1 MVYSKKKSWA
11 IIILVLIIT
20 TFFGFQIPKL
30 VIDNDIK
37 NYLPHDLPDYALL
50 LESEDVYGSEIL
62 MDIALTTNNDSILSA
77 NNINKIKE
85 LTEAFEQLDNV
96 DKVQSLTNI
105 DYLTSENGSMV
116 ATTLVPDDFNSTQEE
131 IEAIKEKLVDWQEMY
146 DGVIVSKDMRGSQ
159 IIITIDKDITP
170 DEMDSLYDQIS
181 TIVSNHNSIDLEIT
195 MAGDPVLSQK
205 AKEYM
210 NTDLMGLIPLVTI
223 VLMLCLFFSFKKFE
237 GMILPVITVLI
248 STVWDV
254 GLMAL
259 SKAHFTVV
267 SSCLP
272 VVLIAVGSAYGIH
285 VLNHYYEMIA
295 KEKTPVTR
303 EKQLAIVNE
312 AMKAIKGPVILAGIT
327 TIAGFI
333 STITS
338 PVIPLKTFALYSAIG
353 VTIALILSLIFIPS
367 LLIVKSLKGENR
379 RIERRIKIEKS
390 QQSNT
395 PNVVARL
402 SARRNTW
409 HKGVS
414 TNIAT
419 YLSQQRG
426 RLYLFFIIVV
436 ALSVWGISNL
446 NIESAIINYFPKDSS
461 IRTDAKMIDENF
473 AGSNSFNFI
482 VSSGADD
489 NLTNPEI
496 LKQMDDLQN
505 YLTQKYPNEIGK
517 VISYTEFIKRMN
529 QVMHF
534 ESEISEDDSTFT
546 TESEDVDSFFSDED
560 ISSSETDSFFSDDGS
575 LSSEEESLDDDFSS
589 FFDEDTTSSIS
600 DTDQSLSNSE
610 TTTTSSH
617 ELLNEM
623 VTVGQWLELMNKTY
637 IAAGG
642 SDISVDEFY
651 NQLLKQLDYN
661 GANYYEI
668 PYDANKYPVAD
679 KQGLKNLISQYL
691 LLYSGSLDDFSND
704 SLEPTQARM
713 QIELTTHDTKAVS
726 NIINDGKAFAK
737 AHFPEGYSL
746 DAYGIAELEYSL
758 TDMITSSQITS
769 LLLAILIVFV
779 ILFIYF
785 KSPIAGI
792 IGTIP
797 LILSILINFGIMG
810 LTHINLDMVT
820 SLIGSIAIGIGV
832 DYTIHFMDDYHRQRL
847 LSNDL
852 QQVTLNTLSLSGKAI
867 IVNAVS
873 VGLGFLVLALSQFVV
888 LRYIGILVAIVM
900 LTSSFTSMT
909 ILPALLNSFDPK
921 FMKKPLRK
929 HNT

>member
-11 IIILVLIIT
+11 IIILVLLIT
-20 TFFGFQIPKL
+20 AFFGFQIPNL
-30 VIDNDIK
+30 VIDNDVK
-37 NYLPHDLPDYALL
+37 NYLPHDLPDYTLL
-50 LESEDVYGSEIL
+50 QESEEIYGSEIL
-62 MDIALTTNNDSILSA
+62 MDVALTTNNDTILSS
-77 NNINKIKE
+77 NNVNKIRE
-85 LTEAFEQLDNV
+85 LTQAFEALENV

-105 DYLTSENGSMV
+105 DYLTSENGGMV
-116 ATTLVPDDFNSTQEE
+116 ATTLVPEDFNNTKAEIQE
-131 IEAIKEKLVDWQEMY
+131 IKEKLVDWQEMY
-146 DGVIVSKDMRGSQ
+146 DGIIISKDMHGSQ

-170 DEMDSLYDQIS
+170 DEMDTLYDQIAS
-181 TIVSNHNSIDLEIT
+181 IVKEHDSLDLEIT

-205 AKEYM
+205 AREYM
-210 NTDLMGLIPLVTI
+210 NTDLTGLIPLVTI
-223 VLMLCLFFSFKKFE
+223 ILMLCLFFSFKKFE

-248 STVWDV
+248 STVWDI

-295 KEKTPVTR
+295 KEKDDVDHK
-303 EKQLAIVNE
+303 KQNAIVNE
-312 AMKAIKGPVILAGIT
+312 AMSAIKGPVILAGIT

-353 VTIALILSLIFIPS
+353 VTIALVLSLVFIPS
-367 LLIVKSLKGENR
+367 LLIVKPLKCENK
-379 RIERRIKIEKS
+379 RIQKRLKVERE
-390 QQSNT
+390 QQLGT
-395 PNVVARL
+395 QNVVARI
-402 SARRNTW
+402 SARREAW
-409 HKGVS
+409 SKGVS
-414 TNIAT
+414 THIAT
-419 YLSQQRG
+419 YLSEQRG
-426 RLYLFFIIVV
+426 RLYIFFVIVV
-436 ALSVWGISNL
+436 ALSVWGISKL
-446 NIESAIINYFPKDSS
+446 NIESAIINYFPADSS

-473 AGSNSFNFI
+473 AGSNSFNFL
-482 VSSGADD
+482 VTSTLDD

-505 YLTQKYPNEIGK
+505 YLIQKYPNEIGK

-534 ESEISEDDSTFT
+534 ESEEVEDQSEYSNS
-546 TESEDVDSFFSDED
+546 SEDVDSFFSDEEIAD
-560 ISSSETDSFFSDDGS
+560 VQADSFFSDEGEISDDTS
-575 LSSEEESLDDDFSS
+575 FSSDDDFSS
-589 FFDEDTTSSIS
+589 FFDEEETISNDSTQEALDSDFEEENYHDMLSTTA
-600 DTDQSLSNSE
+600 
-610 TTTTSSH
+610 
-617 ELLNEM
+617 
-623 VTVGQWLELMNKTY
+623 TVAQWIELMNKTY

-642 SDISVDEFY
+642 SNISVDEFY
-651 NQLLKQLDYN
+651 DQLLKQLDYN

-668 PYDANKYPVAD
+668 PYDPSKYPVSD
-679 KQGLKNLISQYL
+679 TQGLKNLISQYL
-691 LLYSGSLDDFSND
+691 LLYSGSLNDYSND

-713 QIELTTHDTKAVS
+713 QIELTTHDTKAVA
-726 NIINDGKAFAK
+726 NIINDGKAFAQS
-737 AHFPEGYSL
+737 HFPEGYSIE
-746 DAYGIAELEYSL
+746 AYGIAELEYAL

-769 LLLAILIVFV
+769 LLLAILIVFI
-779 ILFIYF
+779 ILLVYF

-810 LTHINLDMVT
+810 IAHINLDMVT

-832 DYTIHFMDDYHRQRL
+832 DYTIHFMDDYHKQRL
-847 LSNDL
+847 QSDNL
-852 QQVTLNTLSLSGKAI
+852 QVVTLNTLSLSGKAI

-900 LTSSFTSMT
+900 FTSSFTSMT
-909 ILPALLNSFDPK
+909 ILPALLNTFNPK
-921 FMKKPLRK
+921 FMQKPLRK
-929 HNT
+929 K

>member
-11 IIILVLIIT
+11 IITIVLIIT
-20 TFFGFQIPKL
+20 AFFGLQIPKL

-50 LESEDVYGSEIL
+50 LESEDIYGSEIL

-77 NNINKIKE
+77 ENINKIDE
-85 LTEAFEQLDNV
+85 LTEAFEQLDHV

-105 DYLTSENGSMV
+105 DYLTSEDGSMV
-116 ATTLVPDDFNSTQEE
+116 ATTLVSKDFNNTSEE
-131 IEAIKEKLVDWQEMY
+131 IEEIKEKLVDWQEMY

-170 DEMDSLYDQIS
+170 DEMDTLYDQIS
-181 TIVSNHNSIDLEIT
+181 TIVNKHNSIDLEIT

-205 AKEYM
+205 AREYM
-210 NTDLMGLIPLVTI
+210 NTDLIALIPLVTI

-254 GLMAL
+254 GLMAI
-259 SKAHFTVV
+259 SGAHFTVV

-295 KEKTPVTR
+295 KEKEKVTR

-353 VTIALILSLIFIPS
+353 VTIALVLSLIFIPS

-379 RIERRIKIEKS
+379 RIERRIKIQKS
-390 QQSNT
+390 QQSNN

-402 SARRNTW
+402 SARRNSLN
-409 HKGVS
+409 KGVS

-419 YLSQQRG
+419 YLSEQRG
-426 RLYLFFIIVV
+426 RLYLFFVIVV
-436 ALSVWGISNL
+436 ALSVWGISKL

-461 IRTDAKMIDENF
+461 IRTDATMIDENF

-482 VSSGADD
+482 ISSSEGD

-505 YLTQKYPNEIGK
+505 YLTQKYPDEIGK

-534 ESEISEDDSTFT
+534 ESEVSEEDSTFT
-546 TESEDVDSFFSDED
+546 TSSEDVDSFFSDEEMSD
-560 ISSSETDSFFSDDGS
+560 TDSFFSDDGS
-575 LSSEEESLDDDFSS
+575 ISSDDTSSAGDDFSS
-589 FFDEDTTSSIS
+589 FFDEDTSINDEES
-600 DTDQSLSNSE
+600 TLSANE
-610 TTTTSSH
+610 ITTTTSH
-617 ELLNEM
+617 ELLNET
-623 VTVGQWLELMNKTY
+623 VTVQQWLELMNKTY

-668 PYDANKYPVAD
+668 PYDVSKYPVAD

-691 LLYSGSLDDFSND
+691 LLYSGSLDDYSND

-713 QIELTTHDTKAVS
+713 QIELTTHETKAVS
-726 NIINDGKAFAK
+726 DIINDGKAFAK
-737 AHFPEGYSL
+737 AHFPEGYTI

-769 LLLAILIVFV
+769 LLLAILIVFI

-909 ILPALLNSFDPK
+909 ILPALLNTFDPK
-921 FMKKPLRK
+921 FMKKPLRNK
-929 HNT
+929 

>member
-11 IIILVLIIT
+11 IIISVLIIT
-20 TFFGFQIPKL
+20 AFFGVQIPKL
-30 VIDNDIK
+30 VIDNDVK
-37 NYLPHDLPDYALL
+37 NYLPHDLPDYTLL
-50 LESEDVYGSEIL
+50 QESEEIYGSEIL
-62 MDIALTTNNDSILSA
+62 MDVALTTNNDSILSSD
-77 NNINKIKE
+77 NVNKIRE
-85 LTEAFEQLDNV
+85 LTQAFETLDNV

-116 ATTLVPDDFNSTQEE
+116 ATTLVADDFSNSKEELQE
-131 IEAIKEKLVDWQEMY
+131 IKEKLVDWQEMY
-146 DGVIVSKDMRGSQ
+146 DGIIISKDMRGSQ
-159 IIITIDKDITP
+159 IIITIDKEITP
-170 DEMDSLYDQIS
+170 EQMDILYDQIA
-181 TIVSNHNSIDLEIT
+181 TIVNQHNSLDLEIT

-205 AKEYM
+205 AREYM
-210 NTDLMGLIPLVTI
+210 NTDLTGLIPLVTI
-223 VLMLCLFFSFKKFE
+223 ILMLCLFFSFKKFE
-237 GMILPVITVLI
+237 GMLLPVITVLI
-248 STVWDV
+248 STVWDI

-259 SKAHFTVV
+259 TKAHFTVV

-285 VLNHYYEMIA
+285 VLNHYYEMIS
-295 KEKTPVTR
+295 KEKGVVSHQRQT
-303 EKQLAIVNE
+303 AIVNE

-353 VTIALILSLIFIPS
+353 VTIALVLSLVFIPS
-367 LLIVKSLKGENR
+367 LLIVKSLKGENK
-379 RIERRIKIEKS
+379 RIQKRINFQKA
-390 QQSNT
+390 QQSEN
-395 PNVVARL
+395 PNVVARI
-402 SARRNTW
+402 SARRESW
-409 HKGVS
+409 SKGVS
-414 TNIAT
+414 THIAT
-419 YLSQQRG
+419 YLSEQRG
-426 RLYLFFIIVV
+426 RLYIFFIIVV
-436 ALSVWGISNL
+436 ALSLWGISKL

-473 AGSNSFNFI
+473 AGSNSFNFL
-482 VSSGADD
+482 VTSTDED

-505 YLTQKYPNEIGK
+505 YLAQKYPDEIGK

-534 ESEISEDDSTFT
+534 EDEEVEEDQSFSSASEE
-546 TESEDVDSFFSDED
+546 VDSFFSDEN
-560 ISSSETDSFFSDDGS
+560 ITDSNTESFFRDSGEISDEEAFSDG
-575 LSSEEESLDDDFSS
+575 DDFSS
-589 FFDEDTTSSIS
+589 FFSDDEISSTNLEEEQITES
-600 DTDQSLSNSE
+600 VDRGSSQNMLNS
-610 TTTTSSH
+610 TA
-617 ELLNEM
+617 
-623 VTVGQWLELMNKTY
+623 TVAQWIELMNKTY
-637 IAAGG
+637 VAAGG
-642 SDISVDEFY
+642 SNISVDEFY
-651 NQLLKQLDYN
+651 DQLLKQLDYN

-668 PYDANKYPVAD
+668 PYDATKYPVSD

-691 LLYSGSLDDFSND
+691 LLYSGSLNDYSND

-713 QIELTTHDTKAVS
+713 QIELTTHDTQAVA
-726 NIINDGKAFAK
+726 NIINDGKAFAQT
-737 AHFPEGYSL
+737 HFPEGYYI

-779 ILFIYF
+779 ILLLYF

-810 LTHINLDMVT
+810 IAHINLDMVT

-832 DYTIHFMDDYHRQRL
+832 DYTIHFMDDYHKQRL

-852 QQVTLNTLSLSGKAI
+852 QVVTLNTLSLSGKAI

-900 LTSSFTSMT
+900 FTSSFTSMT
-909 ILPALLNSFDPK
+909 ILPALLNTFNPQ
-921 FMKKPLRK
+921 FMQKPLRK
-929 HNT
+929 K

>member
-11 IIILVLIIT
+11 IIITVLIIT

-30 VIDNDIK
+30 VIDNDVK
-37 NYLPHDLPDYALL
+37 NYLPHDLPDYTLL
-50 LESEDVYGSEIL
+50 QESEDIYGSEIL
-62 MDIALTTNNDSILSA
+62 MDVALTTNNDSILSSD
-77 NNINKIKE
+77 NVNKIRE
-85 LTEAFEQLDNV
+85 LTQSFETLENV

-105 DYLTSENGSMV
+105 DYLTSENGGMV
-116 ATTLVPDDFNSTQEE
+116 ASTLVADDFNNSTAEIQE
-131 IEAIKEKLVDWQEMY
+131 IKEKLVDWQEMY
-146 DGVIVSKDMRGSQ
+146 DGVIISKDMRGSQ

-170 DEMDSLYDQIS
+170 DEMDTLYDQIAS
-181 TIVSNHNSIDLEIT
+181 IVNEHNSIDLEIT

-205 AKEYM
+205 AREYM
-210 NTDLMGLIPLVTI
+210 NTDLTGLIPLVTI
-223 VLMLCLFFSFKKFE
+223 ILMLCLFFSFKKFE

-248 STVWDV
+248 STVWDI

-285 VLNHYYEMIA
+285 VLNHYYEMIS
-295 KEKTPVTR
+295 KEKGVVTHQ
-303 EKQLAIVNE
+303 KQTAIVNE
-312 AMKAIKGPVILAGIT
+312 AVKAIKGPVILAGIT

-353 VTIALILSLIFIPS
+353 VTIALVLSLLFIPS
-367 LLIVKSLKGENR
+367 LLIVKSLKGENN
-379 RIERRIKIEKS
+379 RIQKRINLQKA
-390 QQSNT
+390 QQSAN
-395 PNVVARL
+395 PNVVARI
-402 SARRNTW
+402 SARREAW
-409 HKGVS
+409 SKGVS
-414 TNIAT
+414 THIAT
-419 YLSQQRG
+419 YLSEQRG
-426 RLYLFFIIVV
+426 RLYIFFVIVV
-436 ALSVWGISNL
+436 ALSVWGISKL
-446 NIESAIINYFPKDSS
+446 NIESAIINYFPEDSS

-473 AGSNSFNFI
+473 AGSNSFNFL
-482 VSSGADD
+482 VTSTSDD

-505 YLTQKYPNEIGK
+505 YLVQKYPNEIGK

-534 ESEISEDDSTFT
+534 ESDEVEDNTDFSSS
-546 TESEDVDSFFSDED
+546 SEDVDSFFSDEE
-560 ISSSETDSFFSDDGS
+560 ISDGQTDSFFSDSGDIS
-575 LSSEEESLDDDFSS
+575 DETAFSSDDDFSS
-589 FFDEDTTSSIS
+589 FFDEEPID
-600 DTDQSLSNSE
+600 SNLE
-610 TTTTSSH
+610 TESSH
-617 ELLNEM
+617 DMLNTTA
-623 VTVGQWLELMNKTY
+623 TVAQWIELMNKTY

-642 SDISVDEFY
+642 SNISVDEFY
-651 NQLLKQLDYN
+651 DQLLKQLDYI

-668 PYDANKYPVAD
+668 PYDETKYPVAD

-691 LLYSGSLDDFSND
+691 LLYSGSLNDFSND

-713 QIELTTHDTKAVS
+713 QIELTTHDTQAVA
-726 NIINDGKAFAK
+726 NIINDGKAFAQT
-737 AHFPEGYSL
+737 HFPKGYSIE
-746 DAYGIAELEYSL
+746 AYGIAELEYAL

-779 ILFIYF
+779 ILLVYF

-810 LTHINLDMVT
+810 IAHINLDMVT

-832 DYTIHFMDDYHRQRL
+832 DYTIHFMDDYHKQRL
-847 LSNDL
+847 ISNDL
-852 QQVTLNTLSLSGKAI
+852 QVVTLNTLSLSGKAI

-900 LTSSFTSMT
+900 FTSSFTSMT
-909 ILPALLNSFDPK
+909 ILPALLNTFDPK
-921 FMKKPLRK
+921 FMQKSLRK
-929 HNT
+929 K